1 MLNYEM
7 ILRPDTWRA
16 LAPALHVG
24 AMCASSAPLDI
35 EPAGVLAQALRCEG
49 YIHTRPL
56 DWRLPILEMAE
67 VVCRFHS
74 LGLPPVFVYL
84 YDETWSLFGRLHG
97 LLTALLGD
105 NYALL
110 PEFWAWYV
118 DPATGD
124 NGWAPHRDKGQRS
137 LFADGTPKSLTV
149 WLPLTDATPLNGC
162 IYVVPAD
169 RDPTY
174 NTVDEQHL
182 RFELSDIRALPA
194 AAGSLLAWTQAII
207 HWGARTAPGRVGPRI
222 SLSCEFQR
230 RVVAPFCKPLLS
242 PTDPPEFAD
251 RLRLVARQIIRY
263 QHMYSLD
270 PALAE
275 LSARLSESAAFA
287 TPPWSLGD

>member
-1 MLNYEM
+1 MLDYEM

-24 AMCASSAPLDI
+24 TVCASSVVLDVGS
-35 EPAGVLAQALRCEG
+35 AGVLAEALRCEG
-49 YIHTRPL
+49 YIHTPPL
-56 DWRLPILEMAE
+56 DWQLPIPQMAE
-67 VVCRFHS
+67 VVCRIHS

-84 YDETWSLFGRLHG
+84 YDETWWLFGRLHG
-97 LLTALLGD
+97 QLTALLGD
-105 NYALL
+105 DYAML
-110 PEFWAWYV
+110 PEFWAWYA

-169 RDPTY
+169 RDPSY
-174 NTVDEQHL
+174 NTADEQQL

-207 HWGARTAPGRVGPRI
+207 HWGARTAPRRVGPRI

-230 RVVAPFCKPLLS
+230 RDEAPFCTPLLS
-242 PTDPPEFAD
+242 PTDPPGFTD

-263 QHMYSLD
+263 QHMYALD
-270 PALAE
+270 PAVTA
-275 LSARLSESAAFA
+275 LSARLNENVALAAA
-287 TPPWSLGD
+287 N